1 MHWIE
6 WECMWVPL
14 PVSLEKEMAT
24 HSSILAWRIPMDRG
38 AWWATVHGVAKNW
51 PWLRTSLS
59 LFSQTA
65 CLFHYLSL
73 DKNLV
78 LGKQISYL
86 LLFSSVQFSRSVVSN
101 SLRPHELQHSR
112 PPCPSPTP
120 GVHPNPCPSSRR
132 CHPTISSSVV
142 PFSSCPQSFPASGS
156 FQMSQLF
163 VSGGQSIGVS
173 ASTSVLPM
181 NTQDQLGGTLLLLY
195 ILKSSCISLVNLS
208 WETVSRIK

>member
-38 AWWATVHGVAKNW
+38 TWWATVHGVAKNW
-51 PWLRTSLS
+51 LWLRTSLS

-120 GVHPNPCPSSRR
+120 GVHPNPCPSSRW

-142 PFSSCPQSFPASGS
+142 PFSSCPQSFPSSGS
-156 FQMSQLF
+156 LHIRWPEYWSFSFNITPSNEHPGLISFRMDWLDLAVQ
-163 VSGGQSIGVS
+163 
-173 ASTSVLPM
+173 
-181 NTQDQLGGTLLLLY
+181 GTL
-195 ILKSSCISLVNLS
+195 KSQDKRPLINFLHSKEI
-208 WETVSRIK
+208 

>member
-101 SLRPHELQHSR
+101 SLWPHELQHSR
-112 PPCPSPTP
+112 LPCPSPTP
-120 GVHPNPCPSSRR
+120 RAYSNSYPLSWW
-132 CHPTISSSVV
+132 CHPTISSSGIS
-142 PFSSCPQSFPASGS
+142 FSFCLQF
-156 FQMSQLF
+156 SQHQGLF
-163 VSGGQSIGVS
+163 
-173 ASTSVLPM
+173 
-181 NTQDQLGGTLLLLY
+181 
-195 ILKSSCISLVNLS
+195 
-208 WETVSRIK
+208 